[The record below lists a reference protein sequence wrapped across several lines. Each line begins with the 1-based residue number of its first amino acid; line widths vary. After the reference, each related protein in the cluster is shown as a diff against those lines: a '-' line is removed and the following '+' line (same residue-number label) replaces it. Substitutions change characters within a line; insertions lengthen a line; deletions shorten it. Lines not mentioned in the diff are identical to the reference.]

1 MTADLEQLCRD
12 ARALLLDF
20 DGPVCSIFANY
31 PAPQVA
37 TELLDLLASQ
47 GAAIMDDLSEE
58 ADPLEVLR
66 RTGSLTNQE
75 LTRVVEEALIAAEVR
90 AASTAEPTAYGRE
103 VIVAARQ
110 LHLPI
115 AVVSNNSPQ
124 AVETYLREHRLSRHV
139 AKTVGRAYA
148 DPSRMKPN
156 PAPIF
161 DASVSLGIVPALCVL
176 VGDSLSDIEG
186 AKAAGARV
194 IGYANKPAKV
204 AAFHAAGADAVVTSM
219 RQIAQ
224 ALLDQG
230 VQGKPR

>member
-1 MTADLEQLCRD
+1 M
-12 ARALLLDF
+12 
-20 DGPVCSIFANY
+20 FANY

-37 TELLDLLASQ
+37 RELLDLLASQ
-47 GAAIMDDLSEE
+47 GLALTDELAEE
-58 ADPLEVLR
+58 SDPLEVLR
-66 RTGSLTNQE
+66 QTGSSTNQE
-75 LTRVVEEALIAAEVR
+75 LTRLVEDALIAAEVK

-115 AVVSNNSPQ
+115 AVVNNNSPQ
-124 AVETYLREHRLSRHV
+124 TVDTYLREHRLSQHV

-161 DASVSLGIVPALCVL
+161 DASVSLGVVPALCVL

-194 IGYANKPAKV
+194 IGYANKPAKK
-204 AAFHAAGADAVVTSM
+204 AAFQAAGADALVTSM
-219 RQIAQ
+219 RQIAV
-224 ALLDQG
+224 ALMQVEGL
-230 VQGKPR
+230 

>member
-1 MTADLEQLCRD
+1 MTAHLEQLCRD
-12 ARALLLDF
+12 VRALLLDF
-20 DGPVCSIFANY
+20 DGPVCSIFANC

-37 TELLDLLASQ
+37 RELLDLLVSQ
-47 GAAIMDDLSEE
+47 GLALTDELAEE
-58 ADPLEVLR
+58 SDPLEVLR
-66 RTGSLTNQE
+66 QTGNWADQE
-75 LTRVVEEALIAAEVR
+75 LTRLVEGALIAAEVK
-90 AASTAEPTAYGRE
+90 AASSAEPTAYGRE

-110 LHLPI
+110 LHVPI

-124 AVETYLREHRLSRHV
+124 AVDTYLRAHRLSQHV

-148 DPSRMKPN
+148 DPARMKPN

-161 DASVSLGIVPALCVL
+161 DASVSLGVVPALCVL

-194 IGYANKPAKV
+194 IGYANKPGKA
-204 AAFHAAGADAVVTSM
+204 AAFQAAGADAVVTSM

-224 ALLDQG
+224 ALMQVEGL
-230 VQGKPR
+230 

>member
-1 MTADLEQLCRD
+1 MTASLEQLCRD
-12 ARALLLDF
+12 VRALLLDF

-37 TELLDLLASQ
+37 SELLDLLVSQ
-47 GAAIMDDLSEE
+47 GLALTNELAEE
-58 ADPLEVLR
+58 SDPLEVLR
-66 RTGSLTNQE
+66 HTGSSTDQE
-75 LTRVVEEALIAAEVR
+75 LTRLVEDALIAAEVK

-110 LHLPI
+110 LQLPI

-124 AVETYLREHRLSRHV
+124 AVDAYLREHRLSQHV

-148 DPSRMKPN
+148 DPLRMKPN
-156 PAPIF
+156 PTPIV
-161 DASVSLGIVPALCVL
+161 DAAASLGVVPALCVL

-186 AKAAGARV
+186 AKAAGTRV

-204 AAFHAAGADAVVTSM
+204 AAFQEAGADAVVTSM

-224 ALLDQG
+224 ALMQVEDL
-230 VQGKPR
+230 

>member
-1 MTADLEQLCRD
+1 MTASLEQLCRD
-12 ARALLLDF
+12 VRALLLDF

-31 PAPQVA
+31 PAPRVA
-37 TELLDLLASQ
+37 REILDLLVSQ
-47 GAAIMDDLSEE
+47 GFALTKDLAGES
-58 ADPLEVLR
+58 DPLEVLR
-66 RTGSLTNQE
+66 HTGSSTDYE
-75 LTRVVEEALIAAEVR
+75 LTRLVEDALIEAEVN

-124 AVETYLREHRLSRHV
+124 AVDAYLREHRLSQHV
-139 AKTVGRAYA
+139 VKTVGRAYA
-148 DPSRMKPN
+148 DPLRMKPN
-156 PAPIF
+156 PAPIV
-161 DASVSLGIVPALCVL
+161 DAAASLGVVPALCVL

-204 AAFHAAGADAVVTSM
+204 AAFQEAGADAVVTSM

-224 ALLDQG
+224 ALMQVEGL
-230 VQGKPR
+230 